1 MIQQI
6 EAGDLHEVRRQ
17 LTFIEDPAQRI
28 TEMLKRGM
36 REDACEALRAALDT
50 PPVYFQD
57 TSRCEHAGEI
67 VAPRQPRKRKER
79 DGEQPK
85 RERPRG
91 FKVCI
96 GHAASGRTDY
106 PAITFEPEAI
116 GRAMG
121 WSSEELLAFMA
132 EVFRRAISVDP
143 RNLRNAIASWAGP
156 WETGATERAMVR
168 HIPKDHPLRQEV
180 ERWILRSWFFC
191 EGLST
196 HFNEK
201 GLQRLLGVRIPDR
214 HHHHNAYWFHAM
226 PADYERECAI
236 AEALTDRLRA
246 LGMSDDEIREDFF
259 KWLEH
264 FLAMGLN
271 PGLIIGVANARIIAW
286 PEQVRDRRNA
296 IMAGTWDR
304 VTKMDWL
311 FDGHALLHPFI
322 IARFL
327 DAGACDTT
335 EGLELARAQF
345 RKKAARRL
353 SEGKI
358 GAVASVLAHLGHRL
372 FGLTDE
378 NRFSLRQDERKVAF
392 DLSEC
397 AAEAFDL
404 AWRAG
409 EHGICAALVNQFGE
423 DACLDTQAL
432 RTRAKE
438 LLKQEGDGEG
448 LKAKHA
454 ELVEERRTQIRTVAD
469 LARTTGKPIRLD
481 YTPVFATRM

>member
-6 EAGDLHEVRRQ
+6 ETGDRSELRRQ

-36 REDACEALRAALDT
+36 REDAREALRAALDT

-67 VAPRQPRKRKER
+67 VAPRQPRKQRAQK
-79 DGEQPK
+79 DAAQK
-85 RERPRG
+85 RPRPRG

-96 GHAASGRTDY
+96 GHATKNRTDY

-121 WSSEELLAFMA
+121 WSTEELRMFME

-143 RNLRNAIASWAGP
+143 RNLRTEIAAWAGS
-156 WETGATERAMVR
+156 WETGATERAMER
-168 HIPKDHPLRQEV
+168 YLPKGHPLRPEV
-180 ERWILRSWFFC
+180 ERWCLRSWFFC

-201 GLQRLLGVRIPDR
+201 GLKRLIGVSIPDCR
-214 HHHHNAYWFHAM
+214 HHHNAYWFHGM

-236 AEALTDRLRA
+236 AEALTERLRV

-259 KWLEH
+259 RWLEH
-264 FLAMGLN
+264 FLSMGLN

-286 PEQVRDRRNA
+286 PEAVRHRRNV
-296 IMAGTWDR
+296 IMARTWDR

-311 FDGHALLHPFI
+311 FDGHALFHPFI

-335 EGLELARAQF
+335 EGLEQARAQF
-345 RKKAARRL
+345 RHEATRRL
-353 SEGKI
+353 AEGEI
-358 GAVASVLAHLGHRL
+358 GTVASVLAMLGHRL

-392 DLSEC
+392 DLAEC

-404 AWRAG
+404 AWRAS

-423 DACLDTQAL
+423 DACLDKQAL
-432 RTRAKE
+432 RSRAKE
-438 LLKQEGDGEG
+438 LLQQEGDGEG

-454 ELVEERRTQIRTVAD
+454 ELVEERRTQIRTAAD
-469 LARTTGKPIRLD
+469 LAATTGKPIRLD